1 MYAFFF
7 FFFSSR
13 RRHTRSDRDWSSD
26 VCSSDLDAQP
36 ARPEPRDPHRLR
48 PVPRRGGLAD
58 ADVRSA
64 AGRALPRPVRA
75 TPVSARV
82 YRVGLTGGIAS
93 GKSTA
98 AEFFGALG
106 VPILDSD
113 QVAREVVEPG
123 QPPLERLVER
133 FGPSILTPDGH
144 LDRPALREIVFSD
157 PKARAD
163 LEALT
168 HPAIG
173 AAMEARSAAAGGP
186 YQILVIPLLV
196 EKNLGSHVNRVL
208 VVDCE
213 EQLQIRRLRAR
224 DGATI
229 AQAQAILDAQAPRST
244 RLKAADDV
252 IRNDA
257 DLSAI
262 RDQVATLH
270 TRYLELAQPPR
281 A

>member
-1 MYAFFF
+1 V
-7 FFFSSR
+7 S
-13 RRHTRSDRDWSSD
+13 TR
-26 VCSSDLDAQP
+26 A
-36 ARPEPRDPHRLR
+36 
-48 PVPRRGGLAD
+48 
-58 ADVRSA
+58 
-64 AGRALPRPVRA
+64 
-75 TPVSARV
+75 

-98 AEFFGALG
+98 AKFFGALG

-113 QVAREVVEPG
+113 QIARDVVEPG
-123 QPPLERLVER
+123 QPPLGQLVER

-157 PKARAD
+157 PRARAD

-186 YQILVIPLLV
+186 YQILIIPLLV
-196 EKNLGSHVNRVL
+196 EKNLSAHVDRVL

-213 EQLQIRRLRAR
+213 EQLQLKRLRAR
-224 DGATI
+224 EGSTLE
-229 AQAQAILDAQAPRST
+229 QARAILNAQVPRAA

-252 IRNDA
+252 IHNDTDMNA
-257 DLSAI
+257 V
-262 RDQVATLH
+262 REQVAALH
-270 TRYLELAQPPR
+270 ARYLDLAQQPR
-281 A
+281 P

>member
-1 MYAFFF
+1 M
-7 FFFSSR
+7 S
-13 RRHTRSDRDWSSD
+13 TR
-26 VCSSDLDAQP
+26 A
-36 ARPEPRDPHRLR
+36 
-48 PVPRRGGLAD
+48 
-58 ADVRSA
+58 
-64 AGRALPRPVRA
+64 
-75 TPVSARV
+75 

-98 AEFFGALG
+98 AKFFGALG

-113 QVAREVVEPG
+113 QIARDVVEPG
-123 QPPLERLVER
+123 QPPLGQLVER

-157 PKARAD
+157 PMARAD

-196 EKNLGSHVNRVL
+196 EKNLSAHVDRVL

-213 EQLQIRRLRAR
+213 EQLQLKRLRAR
-224 DGATI
+224 EGSTLEQARAI
-229 AQAQAILDAQAPRST
+229 LNAQASRAA

-252 IRNDA
+252 IHNDTDMNA
-257 DLSAI
+257 V
-262 RDQVATLH
+262 REQVAALH
-270 TRYLELAQPPR
+270 ARYLDLAQQPR
-281 A
+281 P

>member
-1 MYAFFF
+1 VSTVGSRAF
-7 FFFSSR
+7 
-13 RRHTRSDRDWSSD
+13 
-26 VCSSDLDAQP
+26 
-36 ARPEPRDPHRLR
+36 
-48 PVPRRGGLAD
+48 
-58 ADVRSA
+58 
-64 AGRALPRPVRA
+64 
-75 TPVSARV
+75 
-82 YRVGLTGGIAS
+82 RVGLTGGIAS

-98 AEFFGALG
+98 AKFFGALG

-113 QVAREVVEPG
+113 QVARDVVEPG

-133 FGPSILTPDGH
+133 FGRKILTPDGH
-144 LDRPALREIVFSD
+144 LDRPALRDIVFAD

-196 EKNLGSHVNRVL
+196 EKNLAAHVDRVL

-213 EQLQIRRLRAR
+213 EELQIRRLRDR
-224 DGATI
+224 DGSTPE
-229 AQAQAILDAQAPRST
+229 QVQAILKAQAPRAA

-252 IRNDA
+252 IHNDSG
-257 DLSAI
+257 LSVV

-270 TRYLELAQPPR
+270 VRYLELAGRPR
-281 A
+281 T

>member
-1 MYAFFF
+1 M
-7 FFFSSR
+7 
-13 RRHTRSDRDWSSD
+13 
-26 VCSSDLDAQP
+26 
-36 ARPEPRDPHRLR
+36 
-48 PVPRRGGLAD
+48 
-58 ADVRSA
+58 
-64 AGRALPRPVRA
+64 
-75 TPVSARV
+75 SARA

-98 AEFFGALG
+98 AKFFGALG

-113 QVAREVVEPG
+113 QIARDVVEPG

-133 FGPSILTPDGH
+133 FGPKILTADGH

-196 EKNLGSHVNRVL
+196 EKNLAAHVDRVL
-208 VVDCE
+208 VVDCDE
-213 EQLQIRRLRAR
+213 GLQIRRLRDR
-224 DGATI
+224 DGSTP
-229 AQAQAILDAQAPRST
+229 QQVQAILKAQAPRAA
-244 RLKAADDV
+244 RLKVADDV
-252 IRNDA
+252 IHNDSG
-257 DLSAI
+257 LSAV

-270 TRYLELAQPPR
+270 ARYLELAGRPR
-281 A
+281 T

>member
-1 MYAFFF
+1 M
-7 FFFSSR
+7 
-13 RRHTRSDRDWSSD
+13 
-26 VCSSDLDAQP
+26 
-36 ARPEPRDPHRLR
+36 
-48 PVPRRGGLAD
+48 
-58 ADVRSA
+58 
-64 AGRALPRPVRA
+64 
-75 TPVSARV
+75 SARA

-98 AEFFGALG
+98 AKFFGALG

-113 QVAREVVEPG
+113 QVARDVVEPG

-144 LDRPALREIVFSD
+144 LDRPALRDIVFSD

-173 AAMEARSAAAGGP
+173 AAMEAQSAVAGGP

-196 EKNLGSHVNRVL
+196 EKNLRSHVDRVL

-213 EQLQIRRLRAR
+213 EALQLRRLHER
-224 DGATI
+224 DGSTPE
-229 AQAQAILDAQAPRST
+229 QAQAILNVQAT
-244 RLKAADDV
+244 RAA
-252 IRNDA
+252 R
-257 DLSAI
+257 LSRKTTA
-262 RDQVATLH
+262 RGTAT
-270 TRYLELAQPPR
+270 PKSSSS
-281 A
+281 

>member
-1 MYAFFF
+1 M
-7 FFFSSR
+7 
-13 RRHTRSDRDWSSD
+13 
-26 VCSSDLDAQP
+26 
-36 ARPEPRDPHRLR
+36 
-48 PVPRRGGLAD
+48 
-58 ADVRSA
+58 
-64 AGRALPRPVRA
+64 
-75 TPVSARV
+75 SARV

-98 AEFFGALG
+98 AKFFGVLG

-113 QVAREVVEPG
+113 QVARDVVEPG

-144 LDRPALREIVFSD
+144 LDRPALRDIVFSD

-173 AAMEARSAAAGGP
+173 AAMEAQSAVAGGP

-196 EKNLGSHVNRVL
+196 EKNLGSHVDRVL

-213 EQLQIRRLRAR
+213 EALQLRRLHER
-224 DGATI
+224 DGSTPE
-229 AQAQAILDAQAPRST
+229 QAQAILHAQATRAA
-244 RLKAADDV
+244 RLKAANDV
-252 IRNDA
+252 IRNDSS
-257 DLSAI
+257 LSAV
-262 RDQVATLH
+262 RDQVAALH
-270 TRYLELAQPPR
+270 ARYLELAGGAR
-281 A
+281 G

>member
-1 MYAFFF
+1 M
-7 FFFSSR
+7 S
-13 RRHTRSDRDWSSD
+13 TR
-26 VCSSDLDAQP
+26 A
-36 ARPEPRDPHRLR
+36 
-48 PVPRRGGLAD
+48 
-58 ADVRSA
+58 
-64 AGRALPRPVRA
+64 
-75 TPVSARV
+75 

-98 AEFFGALG
+98 AKFFGALG

-113 QVAREVVEPG
+113 QIARDVVEPG
-123 QPPLERLVER
+123 QPPLGQLVER

-144 LDRPALREIVFSD
+144 LDRPALRDIVFSD
-157 PKARAD
+157 PRARAD

-196 EKNLGSHVNRVL
+196 EKNLSAHVDRVL

-213 EQLQIRRLRAR
+213 EQLQLKRLRAR
-224 DGATI
+224 EGSTLE
-229 AQAQAILDAQAPRST
+229 QARAILNAQVPRAA

-252 IRNDA
+252 IHNDTDMNA
-257 DLSAI
+257 V
-262 RDQVATLH
+262 REQVAALH
-270 TRYLELAQPPR
+270 ARYLDLAQQPR
-281 A
+281 P